1 MTKFFWKILADKI
14 LDFSDCQTKSNN
26 PEQLRTTANNPLQS
40 NNNPTIKK

>member
-1 MTKFFWKILADKI
+1 MTKFFGEILADKI

-26 PEQLRTTANNPLQS
+26 REQLRTSANNPLQS